1 MSTRRTPSG
10 GEATGTG
17 AGDGVTGPAALTG
30 GGETGRE
37 APGRGGTVTGPG
49 SLTGTAVSP
58 GAGYGPAHVL
68 AGEIP
73 EPDKES
79 RHGGDAAAERVR
91 AERAVEEVAADLEA
105 RGARAGGEAQEVL
118 GAQALMAR
126 DPSLAAEVGAL
137 IDRGVAAP
145 RAVFDAFG
153 KYRDLLAAAGGYLAE
168 RVTDLDD
175 IRDRTIAVLT
185 GLPMPGVPA
194 SAAEPF
200 VLVARDLAPAD
211 TALLSKDVVAAF
223 VTEQGG
229 PTSHTAILARAMGV
243 PAVVGCAGATAIAPG
258 TPVLVDG
265 GSGEVLLAPG
275 PDRVA
280 AARRAVEARRAAL
293 SAADGPGATADG
305 HPVPLLAN
313 IGGPR
318 DLPGALEHGAE
329 GVGLY
334 RTEFLFLDRAS
345 APSANEQEE
354 AYRAVFEAF
363 PRGRVVVRTLDS
375 GADKPLAFLPPPEEE
390 PNPALGERG
399 LRMFRRYPEI
409 MAAQLG
415 ALAAAAAGTSAKVQV
430 MAPMVATA
438 EEAEWFAEACRT
450 AGLDSAGIMIEV
462 PSAALRATDLI
473 RAADFFSIGTNDLT
487 QYALA
492 ADRQVSAVAGLQDPW
507 HPAVLDLIAM
517 AASAA
522 TEAGKG
528 CGVCGEAAA
537 DPVLACVLVGMGVT
551 SLSMG
556 APALPWVRAAL
567 ARHTLG
573 ECRSAA
579 AAARSATSARDAKAA
594 ARAVLPGLEDLG
606 L

>member
-1 MSTRRTPSG
+1 
-10 GEATGTG
+10 
-17 AGDGVTGPAALTG
+17 
-30 GGETGRE
+30 
-37 APGRGGTVTGPG
+37 
-49 SLTGTAVSP
+49 
-58 GAGYGPAHVL
+58 
-68 AGEIP
+68 
-73 EPDKES
+73 
-79 RHGGDAAAERVR
+79 
-91 AERAVEEVAADLEA
+91 
-105 RGARAGGEAQEVL
+105 
-118 GAQALMAR
+118 
-126 DPSLAAEVGAL
+126 
-137 IDRGVAAP
+137 
-145 RAVFDAFG
+145 
-153 KYRDLLAAAGGYLAE
+153 
-168 RVTDLDD
+168 
-175 IRDRTIAVLT
+175 
-185 GLPMPGVPA
+185 
-194 SAAEPF
+194 
-200 VLVARDLAPAD
+200 
-211 TALLSKDVVAAF
+211 
-223 VTEQGG
+223 
-229 PTSHTAILARAMGV
+229 
-243 PAVVGCAGATAIAPG
+243 
-258 TPVLVDG
+258 
-265 GSGEVLLAPG
+265 
-275 PDRVA
+275 
-280 AARRAVEARRAAL
+280 RRAVEARRAAL